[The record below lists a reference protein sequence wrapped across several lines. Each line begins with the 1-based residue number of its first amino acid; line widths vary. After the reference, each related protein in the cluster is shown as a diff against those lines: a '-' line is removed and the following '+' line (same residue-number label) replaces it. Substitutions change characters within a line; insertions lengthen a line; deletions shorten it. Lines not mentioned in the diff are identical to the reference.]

1 MIITEIEQ
9 YLEVIDVIEPGLT
22 YKLNAETIRG
32 NIDEL
37 ESLRQA
43 IYKVLATERYEYPI
57 YSFDYG
63 IDIASLIGQD
73 AVYVEI
79 ELKRR
84 IKECLLEDSRIKD
97 VSNFVMSRT
106 GDELHCT
113 FDVVS
118 IYGEL
123 EISKVVIV

>member
-1 MIITEIEQ
+1 MIVTEIEQ
-9 YLEVIDVIEPGLT
+9 NLEVLEIIEPGLT
-22 YKLNAETIRG
+22 YKLNDETIRG

-57 YSFDYG
+57 YSFSYG
-63 IDIASLIGQD
+63 IDIGSLIGQD

-84 IKECLLEDSRIKD
+84 IKECLLEDSRITD
-97 VSNFVMSRT
+97 VGNFVMNRAC
-106 GDELHCT
+106 DELHCV
-113 FDVVS
+113 FDVTS
-118 IYGEL
+118 IYGTL
-123 EISKVVIV
+123 QINKVVIV